1 MNENHARGK
10 MDEMKGKVKS
20 AAGDLAGNH
29 QASAEGTID
38 RVKGAVK
45 SAVGDLKDKANAAKN
60 EVAHK
65 VNQLKK

>member
-10 MDEMKGKVKS
+10 MDDLKGKVKG
-20 AAGDLAGNH
+20 AAGDLTGNH
-29 QASAEGTID
+29 EAQAKGAVD

-45 SAVGDLKDKANAAKN
+45 SAVGDLKDKASAAKN